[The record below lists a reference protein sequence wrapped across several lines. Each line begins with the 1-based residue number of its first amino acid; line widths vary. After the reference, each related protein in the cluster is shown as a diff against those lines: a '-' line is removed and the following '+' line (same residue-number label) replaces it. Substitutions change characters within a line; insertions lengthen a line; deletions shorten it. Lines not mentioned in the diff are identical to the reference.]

1 MPTIM
6 TRDQQPL
13 YVRVIGQGQ
22 PVLMLHGLGMQSRQ
36 WLPFIVSFIRH
47 FKFYMPDFR
56 GFGRSKAIRLNQP
69 DVFENHAQDVLDV
82 IQHFDLQDFYLVG
95 YSLGASTALHLQ
107 HSAQFSRVRRYLHID
122 QSPCVGNRPD
132 WNYGLFGTQQSELF
146 ARFEQMLGIIAPF
159 EPHLFLYQLPYAT
172 RQQAVAVLGEIFETM
187 LGKPLIKHMFN
198 LSARLPVLMPHVIA
212 LSRLEDIRFYLNA
225 YITAQ
230 YDYRDVLGRWQIPTT
245 VMIGM
250 QSPLYHACGQRV
262 ISEKMQP
269 SQVVEFKKSGHTPL
283 LDEPIKFIRELGRF
297 LN

>member
-22 PVLMLHGLGMQSRQ
+22 PVLMLHGLGMQSNQ
-36 WLPFIVSFIRH
+36 WLPFILPFIRD

-56 GFGRSKAIRLNQP
+56 GFGRSKAVRLNQP

-82 IQHFDLQDFYLVG
+82 IQHFDLNDFYLVG

-107 HSAQFSRVRRYLHID
+107 HSAEFSRVRRYLHID

-132 WNYGLFGTQQSELF
+132 WNYGLFGTQQVELF
-146 ARFEQMLGIIAPF
+146 NQFEQMLSIIAPF
-159 EPHLFLYQLPYAT
+159 EPHLLLQQLPYAT
-172 RQQAVAVLGEIFETM
+172 RWQAVAVLGEIFETM
-187 LGKPLIKHMFN
+187 LGKSLIKHMFN

-225 YITAQ
+225 YIRGQ
-230 YDYRDVLGRWQIPTT
+230 HDYRDVLGRWQIPTT
-245 VMIGM
+245 VMIGL

-283 LDEPIKFIRELGRF
+283 LDEPVKFIRELGRF